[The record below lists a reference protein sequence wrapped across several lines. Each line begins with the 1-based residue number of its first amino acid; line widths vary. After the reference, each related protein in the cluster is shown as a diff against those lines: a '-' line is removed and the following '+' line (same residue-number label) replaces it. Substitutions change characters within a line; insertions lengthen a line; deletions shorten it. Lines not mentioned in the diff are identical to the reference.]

1 MSPRL
6 PNSWIGRGVTA
17 RSLAHAFAALFVVSI
32 LAVGLSFARQQ
43 PIRVNTNLVQVNFTA
58 RDTQG
63 ALVTTLTKDDLELLE
78 DSTPQSIAFF
88 ARSTDVPLT
97 LGLVLDISGS
107 QSHFGKQHQHDL
119 EVFLKNVLGP
129 KDRAFLVCFA
139 DHIRLIS
146 DFSPSSTALTQSLE
160 GFEHDKHPKY
170 PELGPP
176 EDRDGGTAFYDSIY
190 DSVAEKLAGEN
201 GRRALLIF
209 SDGEDNSSAYD
220 EVSAIQE
227 AQRADVPIF
236 TIRYTETHHG
246 KLNATNK
253 YGIRVMDRIAADTGA
268 AAFDSSQMKPEE
280 YFKQIEEDLRS
291 SYEVGYYT
299 TNSAKDGTFR
309 KVVIRAKQPGY
320 TIRAKPGYYAR

>member
-1 MSPRL
+1 M
-6 PNSWIGRGVTA
+6 
-17 RSLAHAFAALFVVSI
+17 
-32 LAVGLSFARQQ
+32 
-43 PIRVNTNLVQVNFTA
+43 
-58 RDTQG
+58 
-63 ALVTTLTKDDLELLE
+63 TKA
-78 DSTPQSIAFF
+78 S
-88 ARSTDVPLT
+88 
-97 LGLVLDISGS
+97 
-107 QSHFGKQHQHDL
+107 
-119 EVFLKNVLGP
+119 N
-129 KDRAFLVCFA
+129 
-139 DHIRLIS
+139 
-146 DFSPSSTALTQSLE
+146 

-227 AQRADVPIF
+227 AQRADVPVF

-268 AAFDSSQMKPEE
+268 TAFDSSQMKPEE

-309 KVVIRAKQPGY
+309 KVVIRAKQPEY
-320 TIRAKPGYYAR
+320 TIRAKPGYTPARPSALKPTRRRHMMRIRKFGEPPLGFQITTRKIGNVVVMVAVGSLHLERWPQRSPRRDSCVLRQRPQEFPARSRRRKFDR